1 VGKGIEWVVNNKP
14 EVTGGATFIFLSSK
28 DADLRDE
35 ASTLA
40 CFKKHN
46 PTHVIHLA
54 ARVVRRH
61 SPCHARVLDASLC
74 DPPPPPSPA
83 LPLQTQSH
91 WEKWRRSDGPE
102 AHVVPGQMHLLQ

>member
-1 VGKGIEWVVNNKP
+1 MARVIVTGGSGLVGKGIEWVVNNKP

-61 SPCHARVLDASLC
+61 KPRHARVLDA
-74 DPPPPPSPA
+74 
-83 LPLQTQSH
+83 
-91 WEKWRRSDGPE
+91 R
-102 AHVVPGQMHLLQ
+102 